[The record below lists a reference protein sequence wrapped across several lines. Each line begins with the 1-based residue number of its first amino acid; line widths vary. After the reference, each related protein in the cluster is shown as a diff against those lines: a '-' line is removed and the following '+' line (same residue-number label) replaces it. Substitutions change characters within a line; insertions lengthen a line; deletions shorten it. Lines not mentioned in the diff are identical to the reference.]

1 MPSNALLTRQ
11 EITREALV
19 VLHQKLN
26 FIPTTNHQYD
36 DSFADKEAKIGD
48 SLRIRMPNEYTVRTG
63 RNLTVQDT
71 VEQNIVLQINTQK
84 GVDVSFTSADLT
96 LSLQDFSER
105 ILEPA
110 MAVLAAAMEADALT
124 MALDVPYLVGTPG
137 SLPNSLKL
145 FLQAQQKMTENL
157 APPGQRSFHIEPAV
171 TPEIIDA
178 LKGLFQDSE
187 AIKKQYREGKMG
199 RTAGGTWYENTLMP
213 RHTLGTQTT
222 SGAMQVDG
230 ATQTGSTLTIKGTTN
245 TATLTKGTVF
255 TINNVFQVHPE
266 TKQATTRLQQFVV
279 TANKTF
285 SGTSGQT
292 IEIFPAIVTSG
303 GRQNVV
309 GSPADSAAITAVGT
323 AGTGYTQNL
332 LHHRD
337 AFAFASCDLVVP
349 RGVDMAHREVY
360 DGISMR
366 LVRQYDIS
374 DDTFPCRFDVM
385 YGWKTLRPPLAC
397 RITS

>member
-1 MPSNALLTRQ
+1 
-11 EITREALV
+11 
-19 VLHQKLN
+19 
-26 FIPTTNHQYD
+26 
-36 DSFADKEAKIGD
+36 
-48 SLRIRMPNEYTVRTG
+48 
-63 RNLTVQDT
+63 
-71 VEQNIVLQINTQK
+71 
-84 GVDVSFTSADLT
+84 
-96 LSLQDFSER
+96 
-105 ILEPA
+105 
-110 MAVLAAAMEADALT
+110 
-124 MALDVPYLVGTPG
+124 
-137 SLPNSLKL
+137 
-145 FLQAQQKMTENL
+145 
-157 APPGQRSFHIEPAV
+157 
-171 TPEIIDA
+171 
-178 LKGLFQDSE
+178 
-187 AIKKQYREGKMG
+187 MG
-199 RTAGGTWYENTLMP
+199 RTAGGDWFENNLVP

-245 TATLTKGTVF
+245 AATLTKGTVF

-292 IEIFPAIVTSG
+292 IEIHPAIVTSG

-337 AFAFASCDLVVP
+337 AFAFASCDLVMP
-349 RGVDMAHREVY
+349 KGVDMAHREVY

-366 LVRQYDIS
+366 LVRQYSIS

-385 YGWKTLRPPLAC
+385 YGWKMLRAQLAC

>member
-1 MPSNALLTRQ
+1 MPNNTLLTPDM
-11 EITREALV
+11 ITKAALV
-19 VLHQKLN
+19 ILHQKLN
-26 FIPTTNHQYD
+26 FIPSINHQYD
-36 DSFADKEAKIGD
+36 PSFAKKEAKIGD
-48 SLRIRMPNEYTVRTG
+48 TLRIRVPNEYTVRTG
-63 RNLTVQDT
+63 RVLAAQDT
-71 VEQNIVLQINTQK
+71 VEQNISLTINTQK
-84 GVDVSFTSADLT
+84 GVDINFTSAELT
-96 LSLQDFSER
+96 LSLEDFSDR
-105 ILEPA
+105 IIEPA

-145 FLQAQQKMTENL
+145 FLQAQQKLTENL
-157 APPGQRSFHIEPAV
+157 APPGLRSFHIEPAV

-285 SGTSGQT
+285 SGTSGQV
-292 IEIFPAIVTSG
+292 IDIYPAIVTTG
-303 GRQNVV
+303 ARQNVT
-309 GSPADSAAITAVGT
+309 GSPADSAAVTAVGT
-323 AGTGYTQNL
+323 ASTGYTQNL

-337 AFAFASCDLVVP
+337 AFAFASCDLVMP
-349 RGVDMAHREVY
+349 RGVDMASRQVY
-360 DGISMR
+360 DGVSMR
-366 LVRQYDIS
+366 LVRQYDVNQ
-374 DDTFPCRFDVM
+374 DTFPCRLDVM
-385 YGWKTLRPPLAC
+385 YGWTALRRQLAC